1 MPASVHQLTLLADQ
15 LKLSLLE
22 RQRAVSMNLE
32 PEKYD
37 ADITRSLTSLQEGIQ
52 EVQSGQPYSDDAE
65 ESTELAQLRK
75 QFSESYSQF
84 YGTAPP
90 SFESGESDRQPEEP
104 HLQAAQSRPSQAQRS
119 KSVRFHD
126 NPSADDESNDPVA
139 QANRAALWSDQE
151 RYRDEPAG
159 PDQSGMD
166 NQQIHAYHTQRLRE
180 QDEDLDT
187 LGQSIS
193 RQRVLG
199 IQMGEELDDQNA
211 LLDDVES
218 GVDRHSGTLDRARKR
233 LGNVAR
239 KSKDNWNW
247 VTIGVLICIMVLL
260 IILLN

>member
-1 MPASVHQLTLLADQ
+1 MPTSVHQLTLLADQ

-32 PEKYD
+32 PEKHD

-75 QFSESYSQF
+75 QLSEFYSQF

-90 SFESGESDRQPEEP
+90 SLESLRSNGRPQEP
-104 HLQAAQSRPSQAQRS
+104 YLEAAQRRPSQAHRS

-126 NPSADDESNDPVA
+126 NPSADDEANDPVA

-166 NQQIHAYHTQRLRE
+166 NQQIHTYHTQRLRE

-199 IQMGEELDDQNA
+199 MQMGEELDDQNA

-247 VTIGVLICIMVLL
+247 VTIGILICILVLL

>member
-22 RQRAVSMNLE
+22 RQRAVSMSLE

-37 ADITRSLTSLQEGIQ
+37 AEITRSLTSLQEGIQ
-52 EVQSGQPYSDDAE
+52 DVQSEQPYSDDAK

-75 QFSESYSQF
+75 QFSDFYIQF

-90 SFESGESDRQPEEP
+90 SSESGGLNSQSQESRLEATQR
-104 HLQAAQSRPSQAQRS
+104 RPSQARRS

-126 NPSADDESNDPVA
+126 NPPADDEANDPVA
-139 QANRAALWSDQE
+139 QANRAALWSGQE

-166 NQQIHAYHTQRLRE
+166 NQQIHAYHTQRLQE

-199 IQMGEELDDQNA
+199 MQMGEEL
-211 LLDDVES
+211 
-218 GVDRHSGTLDRARKR
+218 
-233 LGNVAR
+233 
-239 KSKDNWNW
+239 
-247 VTIGVLICIMVLL
+247 
-260 IILLN
+260 

>member
-1 MPASVHQLTLLADQ
+1 MPASIHQLTLLADQ

-37 ADITRSLTSLQEGIQ
+37 AEITRSLASLQEGIQ
-52 EVQSGQPYSDDAE
+52 DVQSLQPYSDDAK

-75 QFSESYSQF
+75 QFSDFYTQF
-84 YGTAPP
+84 YGTAP
-90 SFESGESDRQPEEP
+90 SSSESGGSNSQSQESQFEASQR
-104 HLQAAQSRPSQAQRS
+104 RPSQARRS

-126 NPSADDESNDPVA
+126 NPSADDEANDPVA

-166 NQQIHAYHTQRLRE
+166 NQQIHAYHTQRLQE

-199 IQMGEELDDQNA
+199 MQMGEELDDQNA

-247 VTIGVLICIMVLL
+247 VTIGVLICILVLL

>member
-15 LKLSLLE
+15 LNLSLLE
-22 RQRAVSMNLE
+22 RQRAVSMSLE

-37 ADITRSLTSLQEGIQ
+37 AEITRSLTSLQKGIQ
-52 EVQSGQPYSDDAE
+52 DVQSEQPYSDDAK

-75 QFSESYSQF
+75 QFSDFYTQF

-90 SFESGESDRQPEEP
+90 SSESGGSNSPSQESQLEATQR
-104 HLQAAQSRPSQAQRS
+104 RPSQARRS

-126 NPSADDESNDPVA
+126 NPSADDEANDPVA

-166 NQQIHAYHTQRLRE
+166 NQQIHAYHTQRLQE

-199 IQMGEELDDQNA
+199 MQMG
-211 LLDDVES
+211 
-218 GVDRHSGTLDRARKR
+218 
-233 LGNVAR
+233 
-239 KSKDNWNW
+239 
-247 VTIGVLICIMVLL
+247 
-260 IILLN
+260 